1 MTLSTQFTTMLAM
14 VGMGIVFGI
23 TLDTYNRFLNRSRRK
38 RWIVFIYDILFWVVQ
53 GLAIFYILFLV
64 NRGEIRFYIF
74 LALLCGFATYQS
86 LLKRMYIRFLELI
99 ISAVI
104 AIYRFF
110 LKMLYYLIYKP
121 VYSLIFFLI
130 SLIIL
135 LGRGLFS
142 LFKFLLKTVLW
153 IIRIV
158 FSPFRWIIVIIWGL
172 LPKGLKKSVE
182 KLYNKFA
189 GILDKIKNY
198 FYKLTI
204 KWKKDKK

>member
-38 RWIVFIYDILFWVVQ
+38 RWIVFIYDILFWIVQ

-121 VYSLIFFLI
+121 VYSLIFFLV

-153 IIRIV
+153 IIRIA

-189 GILDKIKNY
+189 GFSNKIKNY
-198 FYKLTI
+198 FYQLTI